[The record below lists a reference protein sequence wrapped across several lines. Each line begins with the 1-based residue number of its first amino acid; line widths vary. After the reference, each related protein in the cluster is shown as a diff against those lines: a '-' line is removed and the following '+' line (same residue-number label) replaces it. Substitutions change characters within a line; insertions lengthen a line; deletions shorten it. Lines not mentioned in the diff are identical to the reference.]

1 MQRPP
6 PLFPLLLLLLAV
18 WSGGVHAAEVV
29 VWHGYRAAERTALEK
44 AVAAYNTTRGG
55 SGTRVKL
62 LAIPSD
68 AFTDKISA
76 TLSRGVGPDV
86 FVFPQDRLGGWVE
99 GGALLEPLDFL
110 LEPEVRQRY
119 VPGTLEAMTYRGSVY
134 ALPLDFKAIT
144 LLYNKKLMPT
154 PPRTTGEMIAAC
166 KALRAKTPDKSSV
179 CLAYPYTDFYYH
191 AALMHAFG
199 GRVFDPGPQVTLNA
213 PENVRSLE
221 LLLRWTS
228 QEGLLPAEPSTALV
242 TSLFNEGKAALVF
255 SGPWFVGEIAPGID
269 YGLAP
274 LPTVDEAG
282 GRPLRPWMT
291 VEGVGISSHSGNKD
305 AAYDFVR
312 YLTGPEGARIMAT
325 EGRQNPALASIY
337 EDKKVSADPV
347 LSAIREQAK
356 TALPM
361 PNLPE
366 MTMVWSPATSAM
378 NAVLHKLAT
387 PKAALDEA
395 QRTVQKGMAALR
407 RGAGTPAKVP
417 EKAPAP
423 APKKP

>member
-1 MQRPP
+1 MKSRSS
-6 PLFPLLLLLLAV
+6 LSLLLVLLLAS
-18 WSGGVHAAEVV
+18 WSASARAAEVV

-44 AVAAYNTTRGG
+44 VVAAYNAALGE

-99 GGALLEPLDFL
+99 GGALLEPLDFF
-110 LEPEVRQRY
+110 LEPAVRERY

-134 ALPLDFKAIT
+134 ALPLNFKAIT
-144 LLYNKKLMPT
+144 LIYNKKLLPT
-154 PPRTTGEMIAAC
+154 PPRTTGEMLAAC

-199 GRVFDPGPQVTLNA
+199 GRVFNPGPKVRLDA
-213 PENVRSLE
+213 PENVKSLE

-255 SGPWFVGEIAPGID
+255 SGPWFVGEIAQGID

-282 GRPLRPWMT
+282 GKPLTPWMT
-291 VEGVGISSHSGNKD
+291 VEGVGISSHSANKD

-312 YLTGPEGARIMAT
+312 YLTGPEGARLMAT
-325 EGRQNPALASIY
+325 QGRQNPAFAPIY
-337 EDKKVSADPV
+337 EDKAIGADPV
-347 LSAIREQAK
+347 LAAIREQAK

-366 MTMVWSPATSAM
+366 MTMVWSPAASAM

-395 QRTVQKGMAALR
+395 QRTVQKSVTALR
-407 RGAGTPAKVP
+407 RGAKAPAEAP
-417 EKAPAP
+417 APAKAPAP
-423 APKKP
+423 ARK